1 MLKNDLRRK
10 KIVSLTDVFAKD
22 KSLSNLRLTI
32 SESEVITEFEN
43 IFPNFKNSVKAVNV
57 KSGTLY
63 LSVEN
68 SVLKSELHLQRTL
81 MIEKINKH
89 FNKKVLVN
97 IKFKSI

>member
-57 KSGTLY
+57 NSGTLY

-68 SVLKSELHLQRTL
+68 SVLKSELHLQRKL

-89 FNKKVLVN
+89 FEKKVLVN

>member
-32 SESEVITEFEN
+32 GEYEVITEFEN

-57 KSGTLY
+57 KSGTLH

-68 SVLKSELHLQRTL
+68 SVLKSELHLQRKL

-97 IKFKSI
+97 IKFKNI

>member
-1 MLKNDLRRK
+1 MLKDDFRRK

-68 SVLKSELHLQRTL
+68 SVLKSELHLQRKL

-89 FNKKVLVN
+89 FEKKVLVN
-97 IKFKSI
+97 IKFKNI

>member
-32 SESEVITEFEN
+32 SESEVISEFEN

-68 SVLKSELHLQRTL
+68 SVLKSELHLQRKL

-89 FNKKVLVN
+89 FDKKVLVN

>member
-57 KSGTLY
+57 NSGTLY

-68 SVLKSELHLQRTL
+68 SVLKSELHLQRKL

-89 FNKKVLVN
+89 FERKILFN

>member
-43 IFPNFKNSVKAVNV
+43 IFPNFKSSVKAVNV

-81 MIEKINKH
+81 MIKKINKH
-89 FNKKVLVN
+89 FERKILFN